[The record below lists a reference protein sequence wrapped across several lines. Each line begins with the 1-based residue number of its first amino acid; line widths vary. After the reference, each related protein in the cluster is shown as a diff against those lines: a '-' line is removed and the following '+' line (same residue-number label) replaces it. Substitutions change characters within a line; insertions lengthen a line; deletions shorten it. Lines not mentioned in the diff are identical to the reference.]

1 MTIGQ
6 LLIFQPDPNRTE
18 TMIRSENKSSWV
30 KFAVFWILVLIPLGW
45 GVVQSV
51 VKSLPLFQTPVAS
64 KTISSSTIK

>member
-1 MTIGQ
+1 
-6 LLIFQPDPNRTE
+6 
-18 TMIRSENKSSWV
+18 MIRSENKSSWV
-30 KFAVFWILVLIPLGW
+30 KLAVFWILVLIPLGW